1 MTCSFFV
8 NILYGMGGGGGGH
21 AVETEGE
28 MLQLNS
34 VMNASCYTCIVIY

>member
-8 NILYGMGGGGGGH
+8 NILYGMGGGGGD

-34 VMNASCYTCIVIY
+34 VMNARCYTCIVIF

>member
-8 NILYGMGGGGGGH
+8 NILYGMGGGGD

-34 VMNASCYTCIVIY
+34 VMNARCYTCIVIF